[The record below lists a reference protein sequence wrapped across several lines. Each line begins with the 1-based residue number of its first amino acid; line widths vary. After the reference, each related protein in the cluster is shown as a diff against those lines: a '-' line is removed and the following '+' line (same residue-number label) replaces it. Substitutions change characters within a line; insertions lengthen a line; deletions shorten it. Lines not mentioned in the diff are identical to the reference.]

1 MSPDGP
7 QGGGVPPDDDRSVGE
22 LVLDVSER
30 VSILIREEIEL
41 AKTEVREKVTKLVQ
55 GSVVGIA
62 AGVFALMG
70 LAMLMHGIA
79 WLLNDL
85 FFSGDVWA
93 GFLIEA
99 LFWFWSPPGRASSPT
114 APCKPALR
122 RRRTWRSRR
131 LGARRRLWRRAPVER
146 LHGRLRQRGRRAR
159 GPGGAGRAGAQLG
172 PDPRRHRAP
181 ALQLSRSVEALRGRV
196 TELTDWRRQIRE
208 HRREV
213 AVGAAVAGFAIGGLI
228 ALRRRR

>member
-7 QGGGVPPDDDRSVGE
+7 QRAGPDDDRSVGE

-30 VSILIREEIEL
+30 VSILIREEIDL
-41 AKTEVREKVTKLVQ
+41 AKTEVREKVSKLIQ

-85 FFSGDVWA
+85 FFSSNVWA

-99 LFWFWSPPGRASSPT
+99 AFWF
-114 APCKPALR
+114 
-122 RRRTWRSRR
+122 
-131 LGARRRLWRRAPVER
+131 V
-146 LHGRLRQRGRRAR
+146 
-159 GPGGAGRAGAQLG
+159 
-172 PDPRRHRAP
+172 
-181 ALQLSRSVEALRGRV
+181 V
-196 TELTDWRRQIRE
+196 
-208 HRREV
+208 
-213 AVGAAVAGFAIGGLI
+213 AAVAGLV
-228 ALRRRR
+228 ALRAVQAGAPPTPDLAIEEARRTKETLEAGTR

>member
-1 MSPDGP
+1 
-7 QGGGVPPDDDRSVGE
+7 VGE

-30 VSILIREEIEL
+30 VSTLIREEVEL
-41 AKTEVREKVTKLVQ
+41 AKTEVREKVSKLVQ

-85 FFSGDVWA
+85 FFSTNVWA

-99 LFWFWSPPGRASSPT
+99 LFWFAVAAAAGFAF

-131 LGARRRLWRRAPVER
+131 PAHEETLE
-146 LHGRLRQRGRRAR
+146 
-159 GPGGAGRAGAQLG
+159 AGTR
-172 PDPRRHRAP
+172 
-181 ALQLSRSVEALRGRV
+181 
-196 TELTDWRRQIRE
+196 
-208 HRREV
+208 
-213 AVGAAVAGFAIGGLI
+213 
-228 ALRRRR
+228 

>member
-7 QGGGVPPDDDRSVGE
+7 QPGGVPPDDDRSVGE

-41 AKTEVREKVTKLVQ
+41 AKTEVREKVTKLIQ

-99 LFWFWSPPGRASSPT
+99 VFWFCVAAGAGFFAYRAVQAGAPPTPDLAIEE
-114 APCKPALR
+114 A
-122 RRRTWRSRR
+122 RRTKETLEAGSR
-131 LGARRRLWRRAPVER
+131 
-146 LHGRLRQRGRRAR
+146 
-159 GPGGAGRAGAQLG
+159 
-172 PDPRRHRAP
+172 
-181 ALQLSRSVEALRGRV
+181 
-196 TELTDWRRQIRE
+196 
-208 HRREV
+208 
-213 AVGAAVAGFAIGGLI
+213 
-228 ALRRRR
+228 

>member
-7 QGGGVPPDDDRSVGE
+7 QRGGIPPDDDRSVGE

-41 AKTEVREKVTKLVQ
+41 AKTEVREKVSKLIQ
-55 GSVVGIA
+55 GSVVGIV

-85 FFSGDVWA
+85 FFSSNVWA

-99 LFWFWSPPGRASSPT
+99 AFWFLVAAGAGLFAFRAVQAGAPPTPDLAIEE
-114 APCKPALR
+114 A
-122 RRRTWRSRR
+122 RRTKET
-131 LGARRRLWRRAPVER
+131 LEA
-146 LHGRLRQRGRRAR
+146 GRR
-159 GPGGAGRAGAQLG
+159 
-172 PDPRRHRAP
+172 
-181 ALQLSRSVEALRGRV
+181 
-196 TELTDWRRQIRE
+196 
-208 HRREV
+208 
-213 AVGAAVAGFAIGGLI
+213 
-228 ALRRRR
+228 

>member
-7 QGGGVPPDDDRSVGE
+7 QRARVPPNDDRSVGE

-41 AKTEVREKVTKLVQ
+41 AKTEIREKVSKLVQ

-85 FFSGDVWA
+85 FFSGNVWA

-99 LFWFWSPPGRASSPT
+99 AFWFGVAAAAGFFAFRA
-114 APCKPALR
+114 
-122 RRRTWRSRR
+122 
-131 LGARRRLWRRAPVER
+131 V
-146 LHGRLRQRGRRAR
+146 
-159 GPGGAGRAGAQLG
+159 RAGAPPT
-172 PDPRRHRAP
+172 PDLAIEEARRTKET
-181 ALQLSRSVEALRGRV
+181 LEAGTR
-196 TELTDWRRQIRE
+196 
-208 HRREV
+208 
-213 AVGAAVAGFAIGGLI
+213 
-228 ALRRRR
+228 

>member
-7 QGGGVPPDDDRSVGE
+7 QRAGVPPDDDRSVGE

-41 AKTEVREKVTKLVQ
+41 AKTEIREKVSKLVQ

-85 FFSGDVWA
+85 FFSGNLWA

-99 LFWFWSPPGRASSPT
+99 AFWFGVAAAAGFFAFRA
-114 APCKPALR
+114 
-122 RRRTWRSRR
+122 
-131 LGARRRLWRRAPVER
+131 V
-146 LHGRLRQRGRRAR
+146 
-159 GPGGAGRAGAQLG
+159 RAGAPPT
-172 PDPRRHRAP
+172 PDLAIEEARRTKES
-181 ALQLSRSVEALRGRV
+181 LEAGTR
-196 TELTDWRRQIRE
+196 
-208 HRREV
+208 
-213 AVGAAVAGFAIGGLI
+213 
-228 ALRRRR
+228 